1 MPVLFD
7 DLWDYQNPGE
17 TEDRF
22 RQLLPAAEAKSDLS
36 YRLQLLTQIA
46 RAEGL
51 QREFD
56 AARSTLDAVADEM
69 EGAPAVVRVRWLLE
83 KGRLERSSGNPEASK
98 PLFLEAWELAGPP
111 ELDFY
116 AGDAAHMLGIVE
128 GRDESLAW
136 NEKALARAETSA
148 DPMAQRWRGSLAN
161 NIGWTYFEAEEYE
174 PALKHSERALEI
186 REEAGKVDNIR
197 IAKWCVAK
205 AYRVLGRTDEALAA
219 QQALLAE
226 YEADGETSGYT
237 QEEIGECLL
246 ALGRDDEAVP
256 HFAAAWQELH
266 QDQWLA
272 DAEPERIARLKELG
286 RVE

>member
-56 AARSTLDAVADEM
+56 AARHTLDAVAEEM
-69 EGAPAVVRVRWLLE
+69 ESAPAVVRVRWLLE
-83 KGRLERSSGNPEASK
+83 RGRLERSSGNPEASK
-98 PLFLEAWELAGPP
+98 PLFLEAWELSATP

-116 AGDAAHMLGIVE
+116 AVDAAHMLGIVE

-136 NEKALARAETSA
+136 NEKALAKAEASA
-148 DPMAQRWRGSLAN
+148 DPMARRWRGSLAN
-161 NIGWTYFEAEEYE
+161 NIGWTYFEAEEYQ
-174 PALKHSERALEI
+174 PALKHFERALEI

-205 AYRVLGRTDEALAA
+205 AHRVMGRTEEALAA
-219 QQALLAE
+219 QQALLTE

-246 ALGRDDEAVP
+246 ALGKADAAAP
-256 HFAAAWQELH
+256 HFAAAWEELH
-266 QDQWLA
+266 QDQWLV

>member
-56 AARSTLDAVADEM
+56 AARRTLDAVADEM

-98 PLFLEAWELAGPP
+98 PLFLEAWEVAGTP

-116 AGDAAHMLGIVE
+116 AVDAAHMLGIVE

-136 NEKALARAETSA
+136 NEKALARAEASA
-148 DPMAQRWRGSLAN
+148 DPLAQRWRGSLAN

-174 PALKHSERALEI
+174 PALKHFERALEI
-186 REEAGKVDNIR
+186 REEAGQVDSIR

-205 AYRVLGRTDEALAA
+205 AHRVLGRTEEALAA
-219 QQALLAE
+219 QRALLAE

-246 ALGRDDEAVP
+246 ALGRADEAAP
-256 HFAAAWQELH
+256 HFAAAWRELH
-266 QDQWLA
+266 RDEWLR

-286 RVE
+286 HVE